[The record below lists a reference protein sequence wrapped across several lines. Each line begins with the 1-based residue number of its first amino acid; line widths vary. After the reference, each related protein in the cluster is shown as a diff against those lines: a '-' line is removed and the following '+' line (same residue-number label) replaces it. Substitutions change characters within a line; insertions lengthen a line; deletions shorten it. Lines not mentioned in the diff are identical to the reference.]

1 MWFTVYFLINS
12 AWVAGDIAYPD
23 GWSSRYYEA
32 TNCETLAIRT
42 TIRFQSSLE
51 TKDTMKV
58 QCNVNKPNG
67 WVGWVRI
74 TD

>member
-12 AWVAGDIAYPD
+12 VWVAGDIAYPD
-23 GWSSRYYEA
+23 GWSSIYYKA
-32 TNCETLAIRT
+32 TKCEDRATRAN
-42 TIRFQSSLE
+42 IRFQSSLR

-58 QCNVNKPNG
+58 QCNVTKPNG

-74 TD
+74 AD